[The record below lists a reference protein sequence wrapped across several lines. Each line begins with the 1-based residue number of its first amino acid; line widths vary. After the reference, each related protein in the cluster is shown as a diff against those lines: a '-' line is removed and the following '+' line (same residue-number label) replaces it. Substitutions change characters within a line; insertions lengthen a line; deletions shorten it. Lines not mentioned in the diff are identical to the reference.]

1 MFQTFNRIT
10 MVYIE
15 CAIRRQFFF
24 FFFSLDERCYSIL
37 HANGMIQLRREKLM
51 MQEREDI
58 CRNKVL
64 EKVKK
69 NRIQGRVEGLASV
82 KSRNTSSIII
92 GGGLSIS

>member
-1 MFQTFNRIT
+1 MLLEGNFS
-10 MVYIE
+10 
-15 CAIRRQFFF
+15 
-24 FFFSLDERCYSIL
+24 FSLDERYYSIL
-37 HANGMIQLRREKLM
+37 HANGMIQLRGEKLM

-69 NRIQGRVEGLASV
+69 NEIQGRVEGLASV

>member
-1 MFQTFNRIT
+1 MLLEGNFSFS
-10 MVYIE
+10 
-15 CAIRRQFFF
+15 FS
-24 FFFSLDERCYSIL
+24 FFSLDERYYNIL
-37 HANGMIQLRREKLM
+37 HANGMIQLRGEKLM
-51 MQEREDI
+51 MQGREDI

>member
-1 MFQTFNRIT
+1 
-10 MVYIE
+10 
-15 CAIRRQFFF
+15 
-24 FFFSLDERCYSIL
+24 
-37 HANGMIQLRREKLM
+37 M
-51 MQEREDI
+51 MQGREDI

>member
-1 MFQTFNRIT
+1 MLLEGN
-10 MVYIE
+10 
-15 CAIRRQFFF
+15 FFS
-24 FFFSLDERCYSIL
+24 FFFSLDERYYSIL

-69 NRIQGRVEGLASV
+69 NRIQGQVEGLASV